1 LVVGCSTV
9 EHSNGGSV
17 DGMGNWMGNDRGGVV
32 GGSWVVGGS
41 VGDGGRVVV
50 GLSAVGHIGNITV
63 VVVGVVGD
71 SLDSAVGKV
80 DRVGSS
86 NNTISVILL
95 LLVEGSTTVVISHG
109 VGVLVGRG
117 LSEVI
122 SNISG
127 LHRGVVGGGVV
138 NWGSVSWGSM
148 DSVVDGGVDSVVDGG
163 VDSVGNWV
171 GNSVVDG
178 GNNAVAENGGSVVN
192 SVVDWGV
199 HCVVSNNSISS
210 VKSVG
215 GISNDSSVSPE
226 GLALGGGPVLALV
239 RLAHRLVA
247 DLAVAVSVDW
257 LVGSV
262 VDGSGSGG
270 HRGGQDGGVSHGV
283 VSHGMVGHVWV
294 GVEAEVSAG
303 GSQDSGEAE
312 EGLHVVVNVLSR

>member
-1 LVVGCSTV
+1 
-9 EHSNGGSV
+9 
-17 DGMGNWMGNDRGGVV
+17 M
-32 GGSWVVGGS
+32 
-41 VGDGGRVVV
+41 
-50 GLSAVGHIGNITV
+50 IT
-63 VVVGVVGD
+63 
-71 SLDSAVGKV
+71 S
-80 DRVGSS
+80 
-86 NNTISVILL
+86 I
-95 LLVEGSTTVVISHG
+95 H
-109 VGVLVGRG
+109 LVGRG

-138 NWGSVSWGSM
+138 NWGSVSWGS
-148 DSVVDGGVDSVVDGG
+148 VDSVVDGG

-247 DLAVAVSVDW
+247 DLAVAVSVDGP
-257 LVGSV
+257 VGSV
-262 VDGSGSGG
+262 VDGSGSSS

-283 VSHGMVGHVWV
+283 VSHGVVGHSMVGH
-294 GVEAEVSAG
+294 GEAEVSSSG
-303 GSQDSGEAE
+303 CSQDSGQAE
-312 EGLHVVVNVLSR
+312 EGLQWSQSGVSVTSPYQD

>member
-1 LVVGCSTV
+1 
-9 EHSNGGSV
+9 
-17 DGMGNWMGNDRGGVV
+17 M
-32 GGSWVVGGS
+32 
-41 VGDGGRVVV
+41 
-50 GLSAVGHIGNITV
+50 IT
-63 VVVGVVGD
+63 
-71 SLDSAVGKV
+71 S
-80 DRVGSS
+80 
-86 NNTISVILL
+86 I
-95 LLVEGSTTVVISHG
+95 H
-109 VGVLVGRG
+109 LVGRG
-117 LSEVI
+117 LGEVI

-138 NWGSVSWGSM
+138 NWGSVSWGS
-148 DSVVDGGVDSVVDGG
+148 VDSVVDGG

-247 DLAVAVSVDW
+247 DLAVAVSVDGP
-257 LVGSV
+257 VGSV
-262 VDGSGSGG
+262 VDGSGSSG

-283 VSHGMVGHVWV
+283 VGHSMVGH
-294 GVEAEVSAG
+294 GEAEVSSSG
-303 GSQDSGEAE
+303 CSQDSGQAE
-312 EGLHVVVNVLSR
+312 EGLQWSQSGVSVTSPYQD

>member
-1 LVVGCSTV
+1 
-9 EHSNGGSV
+9 
-17 DGMGNWMGNDRGGVV
+17 M
-32 GGSWVVGGS
+32 
-41 VGDGGRVVV
+41 
-50 GLSAVGHIGNITV
+50 IT
-63 VVVGVVGD
+63 
-71 SLDSAVGKV
+71 S
-80 DRVGSS
+80 
-86 NNTISVILL
+86 I
-95 LLVEGSTTVVISHG
+95 H
-109 VGVLVGRG
+109 LVGRG

-148 DSVVDGGVDSVVDGG
+148 DSVVDGGVDSV
-163 VDSVGNWV
+163 GNWV
-171 GNSVVDG
+171 GNSVVDR

-226 GLALGGGPVLALV
+226 GLALGGGPVLTLV

-262 VDGSGSGG
+262 VHGGDGSRDWSSN
-270 HRGGQDGGVSHGV
+270 HGGVHGV
-283 VSHGMVGHVWV
+283 DGVSNGVSNNRGSVDSVGHNSGLV
-294 GVEAEVSAG
+294 G
-303 GSQDSGEAE
+303 GSSDNGLVGGGGLVGGLLGVDSGTFFEMYI
-312 EGLHVVVNVLSR
+312 